1 MLASLKGLSMDT
13 RTLRV
18 HVPAF
23 ADSYLPGVTV
33 SLKAGQSTYKGM
45 EPTAHRVR
53 SCLAPASSSGCVP
66 ANTGGLGRWPS
77 LHTQEITGDDQP

>member
-1 MLASLKGLSMDT
+1 VFVIERQRTRGVEGMFESIMCFGMDI

-23 ADSYLPGVTV
+23 ADSSLPGVTI

-45 EPTAHRVR
+45 EPT
-53 SCLAPASSSGCVP
+53 P
-66 ANTGGLGRWPS
+66 
-77 LHTQEITGDDQP
+77 